1 MVREGRIAIL
11 EKTPTPS
18 TVPPMDPAPLEAP
31 MSRPRLRLVRPSQWL
46 KNGFVLAPYVF
57 TGSFLSFA
65 KTVDVAIALVV
76 FCVASSASYVFND
89 LQDVEHDRRHPT
101 KRYTRP
107 IAAGAITRDAAWR
120 LLWELWAA
128 LAVLVLLRPRLAP
141 VVAGYLAL
149 NLAYSVFLKHVP
161 VVDLFAL
168 AMSFLLRVYAGGVA
182 LGVPV
187 SFWMFV
193 TTLSVSVY
201 LAALKR
207 RQELLLQ
214 AEARPVLTGYTVE
227 LLDDYA
233 MLAAASAFVFYSQFT
248 YTIRPA
254 LLPTIPL
261 VLFGF
266 FRYRYL
272 VEGGE
277 GESPTD
283 TLLSDPFLIAAG
295 LLWLAW
301 CVRVMSVA

>member
-1 MVREGRIAIL
+1 MRH
-11 EKTPTPS
+11 
-18 TVPPMDPAPLEAP
+18 PM
-31 MSRPRLRLVRPSQWL
+31 LRLLRPSQWL

-57 TGSFLSFA
+57 TGAFTSLG

-76 FCVASSASYVFND
+76 FCIASSANYVFND
-89 LQDVEHDRRHPT
+89 LQDVESDRRHPT
-101 KRYTRP
+101 KRHTRP
-107 IAAGAITRDAAWR
+107 IAAGAVGRDAAWR
-120 LLWELWAA
+120 LVWQLWAG
-128 LAVLVLLRPRLAP
+128 LLVLLVLRPRLAP

-149 NLAYSVFLKHVP
+149 NLAYSVALKHVP

-168 AMSFLLRVYAGGVA
+168 AMSFLLRVYAGGIA

-193 TTLSVSVY
+193 TTLSVALY

-207 RQELLLQ
+207 RQELVLQ
-214 AEARPVLTGYTVE
+214 ADARPVLTGYTVE

-233 MLAAASAFVFYSQFT
+233 MLAAASAFVFYGQFV

-254 LLPTIPL
+254 LLPTVPL

-272 VEGGE
+272 VEACGE

-283 TLLSDPFLIAAG
+283 TFLADPFLVATA

-301 CVRVMSVA
+301 CVWVMFTA